1 MAGSLGT
8 LTLDLIAKIGGFT
21 GPMDQ
26 AGRMAKKAS
35 KEMTEAANQAASA
48 WSALGPIAAGAVAA
62 FSVSSIFGQFITE
75 TRNAEQE
82 QAQLS
87 AALRSTGESAGFNRD
102 QLNEMADAMQRAT
115 TFSGGDIN
123 QAQTTLLAFTGIVG
137 TQFNRALQSAADM
150 ATRTGSTVKAA
161 AEIIGRALDVPSQGL
176 TALSKQGFRFTD
188 EQKKLAV
195 ALESTG
201 DVAGA
206 QQIILK
212 ALEESYGGAAK
223 AARDTFGGSL
233 DALQN
238 TISGLLTGEGSLGGA
253 TDAINALNDAL
264 SAPEAKEALNL
275 VAKAAVVLAGV
286 LTVRLAAAAVSTAAS
301 FVLAQVETIRYQ
313 AALARMAGVS
323 TAAATGLATLSAS
336 ARAASA
342 AMTLLGGPVGV
353 LIAAGAALTY
363 FVTKTDSARQSLVD
377 IGKPLDEVIE
387 KFKQLGRDQKAAQLS
402 EYTADFEQ
410 ATKDQADA
418 YSNLMRQVNR
428 DLGSS
433 LFPRLKAEFDE
444 AYSAGLPLS
453 SVIEDLARRFQLKP
467 EVLAA
472 WVKQAGAVADAGEKA
487 GYAADLVKRL
497 TDEFNSNAAAASS
510 SATAVVEKSKVYT
523 EMSKKIQEQILL
535 AGKRTEAD
543 KLAARIK
550 AGLVEG
556 LKEGEG
562 ELLIADQKRADAAIK
577 AAEATKKA
585 EDSAKA
591 SAKSAAEALI
601 KRGVDAEEN
610 YRRQIELIN
619 ESANKQNKATEVAK
633 LAFELES
640 GKLKGVSADRQ
651 KVLKDLAA
659 ELDAKIK
666 LQKQNENDI
675 KLAAFSAN
683 LKDSNTI
690 VRQGFELE
698 LSGAGSGDRLKER
711 LKADLEIQQDYAKQ
725 SSELFKQ
732 LNAGDISQELY
743 DKETEMLSEALAERM
758 VLQQDYYNQLDADQG
773 NWMDGMG
780 DAWNNYLDQSRDISG
795 QTKTLFTEAFS
806 GMNDALYNFV
816 TTGKL
821 SFSDLA
827 ATAASSVLRML
838 IQWGTAQVAMAALNA
853 FTSTA
858 AIPVV
863 GPLAAPAAAAS
874 AMGSAG
880 SFMSMISSVAG
891 MAHDGIDSIPED
903 GTWFLQKGERVTTAE
918 TSAKLDRTLDQVAQK
933 GGPGGNNIAIHNYA
947 PAQVETRQE
956 GDQLKIFIREAK
968 RAIAGDLANGNGEI
982 TRVLTGGYGMRRVP
996 R

>member
-26 AGRMAKKAS
+26 AGRAAKRTSREMA
-35 KEMTEAANQAASA
+35 EAAKEASLA
-48 WSALGPIAAGAVAA
+48 WSALAGAAAGVVGAL
-62 FSVSSIFGQFITE
+62 SVGSLFGRFIAE

-82 QAQLS
+82 QAQLG
-87 AALRSTGESAGFNRD
+87 AVLRSTGESAGFNRD
-102 QLNEMADAMQRAT
+102 QLNSLAGALEKAT

-123 QAQTTLLAFTGIVG
+123 QAQTTLLAFTGVVG
-137 TQFNRALQSAADM
+137 NQFNRALQSAADM
-150 ATRTGSTVKAA
+150 ATRTGVTVKAA
-161 AEIIGRALDVPSQGL
+161 AETIGRALDVPSQGL
-176 TALSKQGFRFTD
+176 TSLSKQGFRFTE
-188 EQKKLAV
+188 EQKKMALAM
-195 ALESTG
+195 ESTG

-206 QQIILK
+206 QGIILQ

-223 AARDTFGGSL
+223 AARETFGGSL

-238 TISGLLTGEGSLGGA
+238 TISSLLTGDGSLDTA
-253 TDAINALNDAL
+253 RNAI
-264 SAPEAKEALNL
+264 EALNKTL
-275 VAKAAVVLAGV
+275 SSPAAKTAVEALGNAAVVLAAV
-286 LTVRLAAAAVSTAAS
+286 LAGKLAAATVAAS
-301 FVLAQVETIRYQ
+301 SKFLILEAQAIAAQ
-313 AALARMAGVS
+313 AATLRLSGS
-323 TAAATGLATLSAS
+323 SAAATAAITTMGVA
-336 ARAASA
+336 ARGASA
-342 AMTLLGGPVGV
+342 AMALLGGPVGV
-353 LIAAGAALTY
+353 
-363 FVTKTDSARQSLVD
+363 
-377 IGKPLDEVIE
+377 
-387 KFKQLGRDQKAAQLS
+387 
-402 EYTADFEQ
+402 
-410 ATKDQADA
+410 
-418 YSNLMRQVNR
+418 
-428 DLGSS
+428 
-433 LFPRLKAEFDE
+433 
-444 AYSAGLPLS
+444 
-453 SVIEDLARRFQLKP
+453 
-467 EVLAA
+467 
-472 WVKQAGAVADAGEKA
+472 AV
-487 GYAADLVKRL
+487 
-497 TDEFNSNAAAASS
+497 AAAAAIGYFMLKSNDAKD
-510 SATAVVEKSKVYT
+510 SAEALADKVDWLNKSFDGFTKNQARSALQDINSELINAQLAVIDAETAVNQFQRLLKDHPDDSRVQEWNVGLITQAGLLDTARQKVREFFSQIQKLNNVLATPEELPASKVYT

-562 ELLIADQKRADAAIK
+562 ELLIADQRRADAAIK

-591 SAKSAAEALI
+591 SAKSAAEALK

-690 VRQGFELE
+690 VRQGFEME

-758 VLQQDYYNQLDADQG
+758 VLQQDYYNQLDAAQG

-880 SFMSMISSVAG
+880 NFMSMISSVAG

-982 TRVLTGGYGMRRVP
+982 TRVLTGGYGMRRTP

>member
-1 MAGSLGT
+1 
-8 LTLDLIAKIGGFT
+8 
-21 GPMDQ
+21 
-26 AGRMAKKAS
+26 
-35 KEMTEAANQAASA
+35 
-48 WSALGPIAAGAVAA
+48 
-62 FSVSSIFGQFITE
+62 
-75 TRNAEQE
+75 
-82 QAQLS
+82 
-87 AALRSTGESAGFNRD
+87 
-102 QLNEMADAMQRAT
+102 
-115 TFSGGDIN
+115 
-123 QAQTTLLAFTGIVG
+123 
-137 TQFNRALQSAADM
+137 
-150 ATRTGSTVKAA
+150 
-161 AEIIGRALDVPSQGL
+161 
-176 TALSKQGFRFTD
+176 
-188 EQKKLAV
+188 
-195 ALESTG
+195 
-201 DVAGA
+201 
-206 QQIILK
+206 
-212 ALEESYGGAAK
+212 
-223 AARDTFGGSL
+223 
-233 DALQN
+233 
-238 TISGLLTGEGSLGGA
+238 
-253 TDAINALNDAL
+253 
-264 SAPEAKEALNL
+264 
-275 VAKAAVVLAGV
+275 
-286 LTVRLAAAAVSTAAS
+286 
-301 FVLAQVETIRYQ
+301 
-313 AALARMAGVS
+313 
-323 TAAATGLATLSAS
+323 
-336 ARAASA
+336 
-342 AMTLLGGPVGV
+342 
-353 LIAAGAALTY
+353 
-363 FVTKTDSARQSLVD
+363 
-377 IGKPLDEVIE
+377 
-387 KFKQLGRDQKAAQLS
+387 
-402 EYTADFEQ
+402 
-410 ATKDQADA
+410 
-418 YSNLMRQVNR
+418 MRRVNR

-433 LFPRLKAEFDE
+433 LFPRIKTEFDE

-453 SVIEDLARRFQLKP
+453 GVIDDLARRFQLKP
-467 EVLAA
+467 EVLSA

-543 KLAARIK
+543 KLAARIN

-591 SAKSAAEALI
+591 SAKSAAEALK

-651 KVLKDLAA
+651 NVLKDLAA

-690 VRQGFELE
+690 VRQGFEME

-758 VLQQDYYNQLDADQG
+758 VLQQDYYNQLDAAQG

-780 DAWNNYLDQSRDISG
+780 DAWSNYLDQSRDISG
-795 QTKTLFTEAFS
+795 QTKDMFTDAFS
-806 GMNDALYNFV
+806 GMNDALYSFV

-821 SFSDLA
+821 SFSDMA

-863 GPLAAPAAAAS
+863 GPFAAPAAAAS
-874 AMGSAG
+874 AMGAAG
-880 SFMSMISSVAG
+880 SFMGMISSVAG
-891 MAHDGIDSIPED
+891 MAHDGIDAVPED
-903 GTWFLQKGERVTTAE
+903 GTWLLQKGERVTTAQ
-918 TSAKLDRTLDQVAQK
+918 TSAKLDRTLEQVAQN
-933 GGPGGNNIAIHNYA
+933 GGSGRNNIAIHNYA
-947 PAQVETRQE
+947 GAQVETQQD
-956 GDQLKIFIREAK
+956 GDQLKIFIKQAK
-968 RAIAGDLANGNGEI
+968 RVTSPL
-982 TRVLTGGYGMRRVP
+982 P
-996 R
+996 